1 MKEPRNVR
9 GSFTVRDHGGTG
21 QLGPRTE
28 SFAQTPT
35 PRRSSAP
42 FRYRM
47 RFKKGGH
54 RRETA
59 APNKRRQ
66 LQGVRGTGADGSTYL
81 TFLGLLRSRLSSYL
95 AAVDCRYPTL
105 EQGNQFVCVV
115 QLATA
120 RSMPS
125 KPGNCAARATLA
137 RGRSCPQFGGVT

>member
-9 GSFTVRDHGGTG
+9 TSFTVRDHGGTG

-47 RFKKGGH
+47 RFKKGATVG
-54 RRETA
+54 ETV

-66 LQGVRGTGADGSTYL
+66 LQGVRGTGADGSTCL
-81 TFLGLLRSRLSSYL
+81 TLLGLLRSRLSSYL
-95 AAVDCRYPTL
+95 AAVDCRCSTRLWNKEINLFELPSWQLQPWELCGT
-105 EQGNQFVCVV
+105 GNVG
-115 QLATA
+115 
-120 RSMPS
+120 S
-125 KPGNCAARATLA
+125 RAIL
-137 RGRSCPQFGGVT
+137 PQFGGIK